1 MGEAR
6 DGEWFLD
13 QVEQEQARL
22 RAFIRSLGVRAEA
35 VDDLAQDAL
44 VVAFQKRA
52 TFDPAIQHDFG
63 VWVRGIARK
72 LVANALRKQARRR
85 VFVCEDVSALLLVA
99 EAGQLHPL
107 ADTGVA
113 RLAALSTCLGMLP
126 ERSREL
132 IHLRYFEDLSPGAM
146 AGRLARTAND
156 VRQALFRIRAT
167 RLACLERHAGEATE

>member
-1 MGEAR
+1 METAR
-6 DGEWFLD
+6 DGEWFFA

-44 VVAFQKRA
+44 VIAYEKRA
-52 TFDPAIQHDFG
+52 AFDPAIQQDFG

-85 VFVCEDVSALLLVA
+85 IFVSEQVSELLLA
-99 EAGQLHPL
+99 ADAGQLHPL
-107 ADTGVA
+107 ADAGAA
-113 RLAALSTCLGMLP
+113 RLAALSTCLGKLP

-156 VRQALFRIRAT
+156 VRQALFRIRGT
-167 RLACLERHAGEATE
+167 LLSCLERHAGGGAE